1 MNASKLMLVGINSL
15 IYNFF
20 FCVALKHNKKAAS
33 RTHYERVKCKCSM
46 CLCVSISISAI
57 EAKRLL
63 FLTYN
68 YWQYIK
74 AIIYKQNRTKRAIAS
89 QAMGRR
95 QATGR

>member
-15 IYNFF
+15 IYNSF
-20 FCVALKHNKKAAS
+20 FCVALKHNKKQPQELTT
-33 RTHYERVKCKCSM
+33 RELNVNVQCV
-46 CLCVSISISAI
+46 LCVSISISAI

-63 FLTYN
+63 FLSYN

-74 AIIYKQNRTKRAIAS
+74 AIYKQNRTKRAIAS